1 MCMLYLDVTQRFS
14 NNTDTGLHGRS
25 SGMTRE
31 GRGRLEMEEMVQM
44 ALTDGRGLIKDLEFI
59 LSALGNQQRALSNVY
74 FDSIS
79 VVTTWIKGF
88 L

>member
-1 MCMLYLDVTQRFS
+1 M
-14 NNTDTGLHGRS
+14 
-25 SGMTRE
+25 
-31 GRGRLEMEEMVQM
+31 EMVQM